1 MTKEERAKA
10 KRARMDARREKFF
23 ERGSNAQR
31 RQSQLE
37 SKREAQMAA
46 REKKAEARN
55 ARRQDMEEQQTI
67 RELQLSKRFGN
78 DRSSPQAFQKYA
90 QFATNNAMRKNRFQM
105 ADDKLQDRYARQDA
119 NYSNQQQ
126 RASQQYDRIN
136 NQNAAFMDKY
146 NALYN
151 PPKEPTRSIQGTQD
165 TTLGTQSQNPNTTM
179 NAASARARMDEV
191 NSMEN
196 RGLPKLKRGGKVKPK
211 TKARGKVKAKARG
224 NGIASRNKTCK
235 MR

>member
-1 MTKEERAKA
+1 
-10 KRARMDARREKFF
+10 
-23 ERGSNAQR
+23 
-31 RQSQLE
+31 
-37 SKREAQMAA
+37 MAA
-46 REKKAEARN
+46 RDKKAKARK
-55 ARRQDMEEQQTI
+55 ARRDKMEEQQTI

-165 TTLGTQSQNPNTTM
+165 ATLGTQGTQDTTLGTQSQNPNTTM
-179 NAASARARMDEV
+179 DAASARALMEDRMKP
-191 NSMEN
+191 M
-196 RGLPKLKRGGKVKPK
+196 PKLKRGGKVKPK
-211 TKARGKVKAKARG
+211 TKARGKVKAKGRG
-224 NGIASRNKTCK
+224 NGIASRSKTCK